1 MLNPKQILIMS
12 VLSCMI
18 GMACSSPPSPPPAM
32 TTTTIPS
39 MGRTIDI
46 PAGWVGHPEQDG
58 SISFTPSNPAQY
70 RGRNSLQSWPGV
82 AVPQSTTAT
91 PMSIRAVTDG
101 SLEFTVY
108 ESEAIVGG
116 QQHRMEAWV
125 YSAAYGEAVRLGMG
139 SLR

>member
-1 MLNPKQILIMS
+1 
-12 VLSCMI
+12 
-18 GMACSSPPSPPPAM
+18 MACSAPPSPPPAM

-58 SISFTPSNPAQY
+58 SISFTPRNPAQY
-70 RGRNSLQSWPGV
+70 RGRNSLQIWPGI
-82 AVPQSTTAT
+82 AVPTGIIAT

-116 QQHRMEAWV
+116 KKHRMEAWV
-125 YSAAYGEAVRLGMG
+125 YSATYGDAVRLGME